1 MISVD
6 EWYTLVWRA
15 FPYTKRPFVINL
27 ISLLLVLLALA
38 YLLIILS
45 PDLIIPLLI
54 LALGFAITVLMGISP
69 LITDHEIE
77 NDDLMLRQGWYF
89 HARIPLMEV
98 KKVSKIPRGPTRT
111 GVYFSLRSS
120 TLYVTTRRDDLIE
133 VLLHGKRQ
141 FKWAL
146 GKRADRII
154 FDAED
159 TDTLIKAIEEG
170 SSLSPVQTEGSPA

>member
-1 MISVD
+1 M
-6 EWYTLVWRA
+6 WRS
-15 FPYTKRPFVINL
+15 FPYTKRPFIITL
-27 ISLLLVLLALA
+27 ISLILVLLALA
-38 YLLIILS
+38 YLLVILS
-45 PDLIIPLLI
+45 SDLLIPLLI
-54 LALGFAITVLMGISP
+54 LVLGTGITVVLGISP

-77 NDDLMLRQGWYF
+77 NGDLILRQGWYF
-89 HARIPLMEV
+89 HARIPLMDV
-98 KKVSKIPRGPTRT
+98 RKVSKISRGPTRT

-159 TDTLIKAIEEG
+159 IDALIKAIEEG
-170 SSLSPVQTEGSPA
+170 SSLSPVQTEGAPA